1 MSILILSFLRYLSYH
16 VDLRWRVRPVQKS
29 AYLSSVAKRQLS
41 TNDHRLSSFHSSTKW
56 RRKVDSPLAAA
67 AMESLI
73 DKLLRDFVVDLW
85 YSSITPDKE
94 VPEIIRGLLLDVLG
108 EVSRRVKE
116 MNLVDLLTRLAFT
129 ISLYINISRQLGH
142 AYTPHKGREIM
153 WRFPKNKNIDFQ
165 MK

>member
-1 MSILILSFLRYLSYH
+1 M
-16 VDLRWRVRPVQKS
+16 DLRWRVRPVQKS

-56 RRKVDSPLAAA
+56 RRKVDSPLVAA

-129 ISLYINISRQLGH
+129 ISLYINISRQLGI
-142 AYTPHKGREIM
+142 AYTPHKRREIM
-153 WRFPKNKNIDFQ
+153 WRFQKNKNIDFQ